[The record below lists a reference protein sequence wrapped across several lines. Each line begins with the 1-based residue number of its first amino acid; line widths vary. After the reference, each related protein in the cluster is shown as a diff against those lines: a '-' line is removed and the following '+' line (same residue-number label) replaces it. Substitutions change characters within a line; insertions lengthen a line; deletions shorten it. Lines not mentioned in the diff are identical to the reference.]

1 MAAKW
6 IVFDI
11 ETYRTRN
18 PEILEAITL
27 EALNAMPAQNTAKA
41 IKDIWDTPAGRQ
53 GRIDEA
59 VSKTACDPLLAEPLV
74 ICADAEG
81 SFGGAYECFQAH
93 EIPIVLRTLAQT
105 MRAYCDKDTVWV
117 GHNIE
122 RFDLPLLVTWWQRLG
137 IEIPPCFP
145 VALPGG
151 RWRGRVFDTMTR
163 TPTRAGYIS
172 ADNACRAFGIPCKTV
187 LWQDE
192 PMTGVRVSTAYESG
206 EHDLIT
212 RYCNQ
217 DVSAEK
223 ALFLKITQD
232 ARWGLWDRVDSTVEQ
247 LREIAESD
255 LSAAQKW
262 LAASPVLQSAGL
274 I

>member
-11 ETYRTRN
+11 ETYHTRN

-27 EALNAMPAQNTAKA
+27 EALNATPAQNTAKA
-41 IKDIWDTPAGRQ
+41 IKEAWDTAAGRQ
-53 GRIDEA
+53 QRIHEA
-59 VSKTACDPLLAEPLV
+59 ISKTACDPLLAEPLV
-74 ICADAEG
+74 ICVDAEG
-81 SFGGAYECFQAH
+81 SFGGAYECYQAH
-93 EIPIVLRTLAQT
+93 EISRVLRDFTRNL
-105 MRAYCDKDTVWV
+105 RAACDKDTVWV

-122 RFDLPLLVTWWQRLG
+122 RFDLPLLATWWQRLG

-163 TPTRAGYIS
+163 VPTRTGYIS
-172 ADNACRAFGIPCKTV
+172 ADNACRAFGIPCKTI
-187 LWQDE
+187 LWNDE
-192 PMTGVRVSTAYESG
+192 PMTGKRVGAAYEAG

-212 RYCNQ
+212 QYCGQ

-223 ALFLKITQD
+223 ALFLKLTQD
-232 ARWGLWDRVDSTVEQ
+232 ALWGLWDRVDSTVEQ
-247 LREIAESD
+247 LREIAESE

-274 I
+274 L